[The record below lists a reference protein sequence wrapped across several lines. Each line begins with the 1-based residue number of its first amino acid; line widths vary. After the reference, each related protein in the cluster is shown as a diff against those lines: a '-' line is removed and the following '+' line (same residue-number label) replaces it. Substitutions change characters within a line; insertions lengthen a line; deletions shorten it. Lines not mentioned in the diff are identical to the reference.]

1 MKKVLTIAGSDS
13 TGGAGI
19 QADLK
24 TFQEFGVFGFSSLT
38 SIVTMDPSTGWS
50 HEVTEL
56 PGELLQKQLVS
67 VFAGDKLDALKTG
80 MMGNER
86 NIQIASEAIKENQM
100 AMVVVDPVIAC
111 KGTAQVLQPKSVE
124 GIKRYLLPQA
134 LITTPNLVE
143 AGILSELGDLKDVN
157 DMKEAAKRIYQLGAK
172 HVVIKGGRRL
182 DATQALDLFYD
193 GQNFEVLVG
202 ELFATEYN
210 HGAGCT
216 FAAAITAALAK
227 GYPVFESVQLA
238 KDFVA
243 AAICQGVHINPYV
256 GHVWHGAYHQA
267 QNRMNPT
274 TGGATHD

>member
-24 TFQEFGVFGFSSLT
+24 TFQEFGVFSFSSLT

-100 AMVVVDPVIAC
+100 LTVVVDPVIAC

-157 DMKEAAKRIYQLGAK
+157 DMKEAAKRIYQKGAK
-172 HVVIKGGRRL
+172 HVVIKGGHRL

-193 GQNFEVLVG
+193 GRNFEVLVG

-227 GYPVFESVQLA
+227 GYPVFEAVKLA

-243 AAICQGVHINPYV
+243 VAINQGIQINPYV

-267 QNRMNPT
+267 QNRMKPT